1 MADIQEHVREH
12 LDAYTR
18 FGKTSLAKLI
28 AIWRDIGMSPDEV
41 LREFQDIAL
50 RAQSI
55 WSEAVLGAEELRQE
69 VRAKIEETLKD
80 ISRIKQQLGTSDPTA
95 DDAVSDLAL
104 SLDFDDLE
112 VRQPP
117 LPGHQMHWA
126 ARCMARRM
134 PTLLGK
140 CPGKGRM
147 HGDECLSGWCCNS
160 CTLHI
165 HAWAC
170 AGSG

>member
-1 MADIQEHVREH
+1 MVADIQEASRELELDKRVKEH

-18 FGKTSLAKLI
+18 FGKTSLTKLI
-28 AIWRDIGMSPDEV
+28 AIWRDVGMSSDEV

-80 ISRIKQQLGTSDPTA
+80 ISRIKQQLGPSDPSA
-95 DDAVSDLAL
+95 DDAVADLAL

-112 VRQPP
+112 VC
-117 LPGHQMHWA
+117 
-126 ARCMARRM
+126 ARPA
-134 PTLLGK
+134 
-140 CPGKGRM
+140 
-147 HGDECLSGWCCNS
+147 CL
-160 CTLHI
+160 
-165 HAWAC
+165 
-170 AGSG
+170 